1 MAANGGSAWM
11 RLLKAL
17 GGLSACLMPGQRKE
31 FVRKL
36 IIALRVHELQ
46 ARLARRFHRV
56 LTW

>member
-1 MAANGGSAWM
+1 M